1 MLFLFE
7 CDLDEGRLWLVCG
20 ILDFVCGIQEFVCGI
35 IAFVCAI
42 LPVVCAI
49 PKFVCKNPIMSVK
62 ADIFRRAKNVPSLK
76 EAVTLVTAFS
86 N

>member
-1 MLFLFE
+1 V
-7 CDLDEGRLWLVCG
+7 WLVCG
-20 ILDFVCGIQEFVCGI
+20 ILDFVCGITASVCVIRMVICAILEFVCGI
-35 IAFVCAI
+35 RQ
-42 LPVVCAI
+42 
-49 PKFVCKNPIMSVK
+49 FVCKNPIKSVK